1 VSIADDLDGK
11 RIAVT
16 GSTGF
21 LGTAL
26 VERLLHSAPGCE
38 LVLLIRPGR
47 RSDPTRRA
55 NREIFRNDAFDR
67 LREAWGDDFQATIDR
82 RVRAV
87 AGDVGTDGL
96 GLDDEGRAALAECD
110 IVIHSAATVSFD
122 SPLDQAVEVNLLGP
136 TRIADVL
143 NELGVTPHLVAVSTC
158 YVAGSRRGDAPEEL
172 VEESDFFT
180 DVSWRVEVDAA
191 RRMRQDVEAASRT
204 PEQLAAFRKQAR
216 GELGAAGVPLL
227 AEKTEQFRTRWV
239 TDRMAE
245 AGRARAASLGWPDA
259 YAYTKALGERALCE
273 TRGEVPVSIV
283 RPSIIESAW
292 AEPKPGW
299 IRGFRMAEPV
309 IISYA
314 RGLLKQFPGVPEGIV
329 DVIPVDQVAAAIC
342 AVAAGGPQADGSVD
356 VTQVASGSVNPLR
369 YGQLVDLVSGWFK
382 EHPLY
387 DREGQPIVPSDWS
400 FPGRGQVEGQL
411 RRAKTTLDRADKVL
425 QALPLRGRQAE
436 LSARL
441 EERREQA
448 ESAIGYVELY
458 GKYAECEAVYG
469 VENLLARWDRLDEAD
484 REAFGFDPRVVEWPT
499 YVRDVHL
506 PSVVTQARVRTEG
519 GGRTTTDRSRRLRA
533 QVLSPD
539 RHLAAFDLEN
549 TLIASNVV
557 ASYSWLATRRL
568 PPTDRARF
576 VAQML
581 KDAPGLLRLDQ
592 RDRSDFLRHFYRRY
606 ENAPVDQID
615 ADSWQMFS
623 DLILAKSFPAGIR
636 RVREHRALGHRT
648 VLITGALDFVIEPL
662 RPLFDDIVCAS
673 LAQEGGRYT
682 GGMHAVPP
690 TGEARAQAMAD
701 YARAEGLSLDESVAY
716 ADSASDLPM
725 LEAVG
730 FPVAVNPETR
740 LSALARKRGWLVEHF
755 DKAPGGPRP
764 ALPIAARPGGREG
777 WLSRAL
783 ERMSPTSGVPS

>member
-1 VSIADDLDGK
+1 
-11 RIAVT
+11 
-16 GSTGF
+16 
-21 LGTAL
+21 
-26 VERLLHSAPGCE
+26 
-38 LVLLIRPGR
+38 
-47 RSDPTRRA
+47 
-55 NREIFRNDAFDR
+55 
-67 LREAWGDDFQATIDR
+67 
-82 RVRAV
+82 
-87 AGDVGTDGL
+87 
-96 GLDDEGRAALAECD
+96 
-110 IVIHSAATVSFD
+110 
-122 SPLDQAVEVNLLGP
+122 
-136 TRIADVL
+136 
-143 NELGVTPHLVAVSTC
+143 
-158 YVAGSRRGDAPEEL
+158 
-172 VEESDFFT
+172 
-180 DVSWRVEVDAA
+180 
-191 RRMRQDVEAASRT
+191 
-204 PEQLAAFRKQAR
+204 
-216 GELGAAGVPLL
+216 
-227 AEKTEQFRTRWV
+227 
-239 TDRMAE
+239 
-245 AGRARAASLGWPDA
+245 
-259 YAYTKALGERALCE
+259 
-273 TRGEVPVSIV
+273 VPVSIV

-314 RGLLKQFPGVPEGIV
+314 RGLLRQFPGVPEGIV
-329 DVIPVDQVAAAIC
+329 DVIPVDHVAAAIC
-342 AVAAGGPQADGSVD
+342 AVAAGGPQPDGTVD

-369 YGQLVDLVSGWFK
+369 YGQLVDLVQSWFK

-387 DREGQPIVPSDWS
+387 DREGQPIVPGNWE

-411 RRAKTTLDRADKVL
+411 RRAKTTLERADKVL
-425 QALPLRGRQAE
+425 SALPLRGRQAE
-436 LSARL
+436 WSARL
-441 EERREQA
+441 EDKREQA

-469 VENLLARWDRLDEAD
+469 VEHLLARWEELEEAD
-484 REAFGFDPRVVEWPT
+484 RADFEFDPRVIDWPT
-499 YVRDVHL
+499 YVQDVHL
-506 PSVVTQARVRTEG
+506 PSIVSQARVRTEG
-519 GGRTTTDRSRRLRA
+519 GGRTTTDRMQRLRT

-581 KDAPGLLRLDQ
+581 RDGPGLLRLDT

-606 ENAPVDQID
+606 EHAPVDQID

-636 RVREHRALGHRT
+636 RVRQHRALGHRT
-648 VLITGALDFVIEPL
+648 VLITGALDFVVEPL

-673 LAQEGGRYT
+673 LESKDGRYT
-682 GGMHAVPP
+682 GGMTAVPP

-701 YARAEGLSLDESVAY
+701 YAKAEGLSLDESVAY

-740 LSALARKRGWLVEHF
+740 LSTLARKRGWLVEIF

-764 ALPIAARPGGREG
+764 PLPIAARPGGREG
-777 WLSRAL
+777 WLSRAM
-783 ERMSPTSGVPS
+783 ERFTPTSGVPS